1 MQFTWDDNKNQENIR
16 RRGLDFED
24 AWQVFES
31 PLLARLNHR
40 EDYGEDRWQG
50 IGLLQGRVVVVVFTD
65 RDPDIIHIISLR
77 KADSTSQIHEGTK
90 DPYHLREASRK

>member
-40 EDYGEDRWQG
+40 ERTTAKTVG
-50 IGLLQGRVVVVVFTD
+50 
-65 RDPDIIHIISLR
+65 
-77 KADSTSQIHEGTK
+77 KASVYYRGGW
-90 DPYHLREASRK
+90 LW

>member
-65 RDPDIIHIISLR
+65 RAPDIIHIISLR
-77 KADSTSQIHEGTK
+77 KADRDERRAYEAWLQDRLGTS
-90 DPYHLREASRK
+90 